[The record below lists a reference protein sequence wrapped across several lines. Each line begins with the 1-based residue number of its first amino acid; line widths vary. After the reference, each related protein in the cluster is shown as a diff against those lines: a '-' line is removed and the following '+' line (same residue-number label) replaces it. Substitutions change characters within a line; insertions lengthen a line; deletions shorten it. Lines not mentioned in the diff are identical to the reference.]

1 MSSVVSQYPRTIFL
15 PDGQSVQ
22 MRLMTAADRDAMLA
36 FARSLPQEDLLFLRV
51 DISDP
56 AAVDI
61 WIRNIE
67 AGLSA
72 TLLAFDANGIVGYA
86 TVHRSQVPWM
96 RRVGELRVNVGA
108 ALSRARSR
116 P

>member
-1 MSSVVSQYPRTIFL
+1 MPHARAPSRRGRRNGPIHFKLRFVSNTMSSVASQYPRKISL

-22 MRLMTAADRDAMLA
+22 LRLMTPADRNAMLA

-72 TLLAFDANGIVGYA
+72 TLLAFD
-86 TVHRSQVPWM
+86 
-96 RRVGELRVNVGA
+96 
-108 ALSRARSR
+108 
-116 P
+116 